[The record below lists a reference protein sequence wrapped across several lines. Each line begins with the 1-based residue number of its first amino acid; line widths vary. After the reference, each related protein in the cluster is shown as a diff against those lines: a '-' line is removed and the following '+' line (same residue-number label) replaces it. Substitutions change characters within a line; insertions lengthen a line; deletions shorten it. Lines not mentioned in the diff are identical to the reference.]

1 MRKYSEVG
9 SEKKRGRYNA
19 YKFDFTWAMLLYIDE
34 GYNGRSQTDE
44 DVLLIADSLAIA
56 WPGLNIK
63 EL

>member
-1 MRKYSEVG
+1 MP
-9 SEKKRGRYNA
+9 
-19 YKFDFTWAMLLYIDE
+19 LYIDE

-44 DVLLIADSLAIA
+44 DVLLIADSLAVA